1 MRSLTTVLLRAL
13 SITAFVF
20 LTLLQPAQAQSSGT
34 INPALWTITDEDSTI
49 YLFGTVHILNPEV
62 RWRTPAVHNAFRAS
76 DTIVFEAPAD
86 TSDPAKTQ
94 ALIFKYG
101 LNPQGQTLTSLMS
114 PESKQLLVDVLGKF
128 NMAAALPNFEPLRPW
143 LVGVSLAGIQI
154 QANGGDP
161 NAGVERILQAEAQ
174 GMGKAISYLETDE
187 QQLQIFASLS
197 PEAELFFLEDGLKRM
212 NENPDQ
218 LDELVTYWQAGNTDD
233 LAGLLVDGFSTQP
246 EFYNA
251 FLTNRNQ
258 DWANQIEDMLAGS
271 GKVFVAVGAAH
282 LVGDD
287 SVQAF
292 LQAKGIEAVRQ

>member
-1 MRSLTTVLLRAL
+1 MRRFSTVLFRAL
-13 SITAFVF
+13 SVTAFLF
-20 LTLLQPAQAQSSGT
+20 IGLLQPAQAQSSAA

-62 RWRTPAVHNAFRAS
+62 RWRTPAIHNAFRAS
-76 DTIVFEAPAD
+76 DSIVFEAPAD

-94 ALIFKYG
+94 ALVFKYG
-101 LNPQGQTLTSLMS
+101 LNPQGQKLTNLMS

-128 NMAAALPNFEPLRPW
+128 NMAGAISNFEPLRPW

-174 GMGKAISYLETDE
+174 KLGKTILYLETDE
-187 QQLQIFASLS
+187 QQLQIFANLS
-197 PEAELFFLEDGLKRM
+197 PEAELFFLEDGLKQM
-212 NENPDQ
+212 KEKPDQ
-218 LDELVTYWQAGNTDD
+218 LDELVTYWQSGNTGD

-251 FLTNRNQ
+251 FLTNRNR
-258 DWANQIEDMLAGS
+258 DWANQIEEMLAGS

-292 LQAKGIEAVRQ
+292 LKAKGIEAVRQ